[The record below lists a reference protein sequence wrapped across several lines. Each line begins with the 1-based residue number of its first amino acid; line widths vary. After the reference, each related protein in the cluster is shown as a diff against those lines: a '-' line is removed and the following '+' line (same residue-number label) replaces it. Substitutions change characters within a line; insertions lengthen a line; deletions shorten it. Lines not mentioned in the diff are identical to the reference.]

1 MHAGFHMNTWA
12 KVDDTCEIT
21 YAPDG
26 PTAMSV
32 YFGGR
37 MEGFEIVLT
46 RAGLDRLATVVA
58 EARDKLAA

>member
-1 MHAGFHMNTWA
+1 MHSGFHMNTWA
-12 KVDDTCEIT
+12 KVDDDCEIT
-21 YAPDG
+21 YSPDG
-26 PTAMSV
+26 PAAMSL

-46 RAGLDRLATVVA
+46 RTTLDRLAAVAA